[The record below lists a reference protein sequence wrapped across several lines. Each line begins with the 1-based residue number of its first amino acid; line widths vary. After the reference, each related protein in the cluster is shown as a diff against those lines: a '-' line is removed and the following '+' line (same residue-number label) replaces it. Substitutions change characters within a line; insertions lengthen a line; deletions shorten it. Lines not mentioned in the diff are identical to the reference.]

1 MLIDDNVIESQ
12 RTKPGKSIPYA
23 PVVQSLNCVWLF
35 VTQWTEARQEALSFT
50 ISWSLIRFMSI
61 ELVMLSISP
70 SATLFSFCL
79 QSFLASES
87 IPMNQLFA
95 SGGQSIGASASAAVL
110 PVNIQGWFP
119 LGLTGLFSL
128 QSERLSKVFSSTIV
142 QKHQFLSA

>member
-35 VTQWTEARQEALSFT
+35 VTQWTEARQESLSFT
-50 ISWSLIRFMSI
+50 ISRSLIRFMSI
-61 ELVMLSISP
+61 ELVMLSISS

-110 PVNIQGWFP
+110 PMKEGKSQEKQSSIRYNLWYICGENFTFSNFYNIF
-119 LGLTGLFSL
+119 TS
-128 QSERLSKVFSSTIV
+128 
-142 QKHQFLSA
+142 